1 MSSIRRVARIAL
13 TTLSVPLAVVIGLSV
28 HTSNGNT
35 EVSAN
40 LHASCEKVN
49 IVGNCVPKT
58 SEDGN
63 TNTCVAINALGACIN
78 QDQLENPPHTM
89 AR

>member
-1 MSSIRRVARIAL
+1 MSTIRRAARIAL
-13 TTLSVPLAVVIGLSV
+13 TILSIPLAVVIGLSV
-28 HTSNGNT
+28 HTSSGNA

-49 IVGNCVPKT
+49 IVGNCVPKI
-58 SEDGN
+58 SEDGD
-63 TNTCVAINALGACIN
+63 TNTCVAINALGACVN